1 MVLSTSVSYEAMNGK
16 TYSNLP
22 ACSWVPSFATD
33 KVTSVAPR
41 HRVLGALAHGVNCG
55 AATVRPPR
63 VEVAVIGSDGVG
75 GVLTSLQSGSG
86 VAIVALG
93 EEVERRTENTGDS
106 RYGKEERSEGDH
118 GGVEDEI
125 SCLR

>member
-63 VEVAVIGSDGVG
+63 VEVAVIGSDG
-75 GVLTSLQSGSG
+75 
-86 VAIVALG
+86 AVALPSSRSVRKSKG
-93 EEVERRTENTGDS
+93 ALKTPVTAVTARRREV
-106 RYGKEERSEGDH
+106 KETM
-118 GGVEDEI
+118 VE
-125 SCLR
+125 